1 MSYIIITL
9 SPYNK
14 KEHVK
19 NKKNNKNATS
29 APDVIVSKDMGEE
42 KKNWKRKKENIDKHI
57 NKCLTTK
64 YYWYRKLIAV
74 KWERD
79 DWVGLVD
86 GRDRFWS
93 GSMVG
98 AERGPERSSKGRHT
112 T

>member
-1 MSYIIITL
+1 MSKIRKIIKTQQ
-9 SPYNK
+9 
-14 KEHVK
+14 
-19 NKKNNKNATS
+19 
-29 APDVIVSKDMGEE
+29 APPMSQYLKIWE
-42 KKNWKRKKENIDKHI
+42 KKKRIGKGKRKKENIDKHI